1 MLNTTH
7 IYLKAIALCY
17 NYYIEKGGDRGVV
30 VKANRSFRHV
40 VSWPARHKKLTI
52 GIAGVLLF
60 ALVAWFAYR
69 SLQPAKVVVDNP
81 VANQYRE
88 KLPEL
93 KKTAESN
100 KSDVSAQREY
110 AVALYATGD
119 TKAASTYYE
128 KAVKLNDGDA
138 TLHNNLGNTYRDLG
152 QVGKA
157 IAEYRKA
164 ISLNK
169 KLINPHVNLANVQ
182 LYSQNKP
189 DDAIT
194 TYNDA
199 LKAIPDND
207 QLRLLLGLAYEKKG
221 DTANAKKTYQSI
233 VANDPDNAGAKA
245 NLDRLNKQ

>member
-1 MLNTTH
+1 M
-7 IYLKAIALCY
+7 
-17 NYYIEKGGDRGVV
+17 
-30 VKANRSFRHV
+30 VKENKSFRRV
-40 VSWPARHKKLTI
+40 VSWPVRNKKFTVAFV
-52 GIAGVLLF
+52 GLL
-60 ALVAWFAYR
+60 ALGLVVWLSYQA
-69 SLQPAKVVVDNP
+69 LQPSKVAIDNP

-93 KKTAESN
+93 QKAADSN
-100 KSDVSAQREY
+100 KTDISAQREY

-119 TKAASTYYE
+119 TKGASKYYE
-128 KAVKLNDGDA
+128 KAVKLNDTDA

-152 QVGKA
+152 QLDKA
-157 IAEYRKA
+157 ISEYRKA

-189 DDAIT
+189 DDAIK

-221 DTANAKKTYQSI
+221 DTASAKKTYQSI
-233 VANDPDNAGAKA
+233 LSNDPDNAGAKA